1 MAEKLQGIDLS
12 VHNTVTNWKAI
23 KNSGKS
29 FVFLRLGWANSNGT
43 ITKDTKFDE
52 YYKNA
57 LSVGLDIGV
66 YVFSYLKDVI
76 YAKIAAQNTIKLIKD
91 LVITMPIAFD
101 YENADISKTLTKEQ
115 NTTICKTYLSEIQ
128 ANKYFA
134 MFYTYTSFIQSYI
147 NISELSGY
155 ALWIADYREKTGTV
169 CPYKGTWG
177 IWQYQGDS
185 GRCTGVNNACDLN
198 IAVVDYASVI
208 KKQGLNNYKINS
220 NNITVV
226 NTTTQNSNIAV
237 SKYLI
242 DYQNEQKSQI
252 IEYDYLTQGN
262 LNLSPHFKISE
273 FKCPTTNTIL
283 IDNRLIWILERL
295 YKDLNLGKC
304 IITSGY
310 RTPQYS
316 VSVGGYATDFH
327 TKGMAFDATFWD
339 KKGKQIDSKLV
350 CCKLCD
356 YGDVFGIGYIGGA
369 VHCDSRNKSQ
379 IWFGDETN
387 GNSLIKLGYTC
398 FQDYWNI
405 NSDGTPRVTYNLT
418 AVKNN
423 LTEDQANQLKTK
435 LVALGISNVD
445 IKKV

>member
-1 MAEKLQGIDLS
+1 MAEYKILDVSCHNGIVDFTQVKKAGYTGVILRAGFGKSITQKDKCFDTYYKDAKLAGLNVGAYWYSYSKTSSEALLEAKTFLQ
-12 VHNTVTNWKAI
+12 AI
-23 KNSGKS
+23 KDCQ
-29 FVFLRLGWANSNGT
+29 LELPC
-43 ITKDTKFDE
+43 
-52 YYKNA
+52 YY
-57 LSVGLDIGV
+57 DIEDKTQIP
-66 YVFSYLKDVI
+66 L
-76 YAKIAAQNTIKLIKD
+76 
-91 LVITMPIAFD
+91 
-101 YENADISKTLTKEQ
+101 SKTICTEMA
-115 NTTICKTYLSEIQ
+115 NTFCKYLEDNKYWAGIYSYDSFFGSNLDMSIQSRYAIWVARVDGRKPQFCKTYQ
-128 ANKYFA
+128 
-134 MFYTYTSFIQSYI
+134 
-147 NISELSGY
+147 G
-155 ALWIADYREKTGTV
+155 
-169 CPYKGTWG
+169 
-177 IWQYQGDS
+177 WQNSWVVKIPNHTCDFDS
-185 GRCTGVNNACDLN
+185 SVFT
-198 IAVVDYASVI
+198 VDYSNLI
-208 KKQGLNNYKINS
+208 KSRKLNGFGDNP
-220 NNITVV
+220 VV

-242 DYQNEQKSQI
+242 DYQNEQKSQV

-262 LNLSPHFKISE
+262 LNLSPHFKICE

-316 VSVGGYATDFH
+316 VSVGGYATDKH
-327 TKGMAFDATFWD
+327 TTGEACDFKVHSKD
-339 KKGKQIDSKLV
+339 GKIIDSKLV

-356 YGDVFGIGYIGGA
+356 YGDVFGIGYINSQTIHG
-369 VHCDSRNKSQ
+369 DTRNKSQ
-379 IWFGDETN
+379 VWFGDETN

-435 LVALGISNVD
+435 LVALGIFNVD